1 MDRCFQEKRE
11 KISSVKQN
19 DEIEKQIMDGTKSL
33 VHCPHCDKLMWWW
46 AYASSY
52 RGDGSSELGLGCENP
67 KCDGHEVLP
76 GDVAEALETEEERIY
91 G

>member
-1 MDRCFQEKRE
+1 
-11 KISSVKQN
+11 
-19 DEIEKQIMDGTKSL
+19 
-33 VHCPHCDKLMWWW
+33 MWWW

-67 KCDGHEVLP
+67 KCEGHEILP
-76 GDVAEALETEEERIY
+76 EDVYEAIVIEEERID